1 MDKVIIRCVCAL
13 NRSATSNS
21 LRPHRDYSPPDSSV
35 HGIFQARTLE
45 WVAISYAKW
54 SSWPPRDWTRICLLH
69 WQADYSWTPW
79 EAQLGSEVIVKTII
93 TTECSLMNCYEP
105 ESQFRTFICGLL
117 LFNNFINKER
127 GKYMEGIYLSDLC
140 VAISKYICTTV
151 RQASALTCH
160 KCKTHTQTKK
170 RLNGL
175 IQSKLSSIWQQQA
188 QYDVEER
195 KANVMLAAVVVS
207 QTQALWVLLNFGQII
222 PQLGYGV
229 PF

>member
-1 MDKVIIRCVCAL
+1 MCARAL

-21 LRPHRDYSPPDSSV
+21 LRPPMDYSPPDSSV
-35 HGIFQARTLE
+35 HGTFQARTLE

-54 SSWPPRDWTRICLLH
+54 SSWPPGIELAFLGLLH

-127 GKYMEGIYLSDLC
+127 GKYMEGIYLNDLW
-140 VAISKYICTTV
+140 VAITKYIRIIV

-207 QTQALWVLLNFGQII
+207 QTQALSVLLNFGQII

>member
-1 MDKVIIRCVCAL
+1 MCVRA
-13 NRSATSNS
+13 RSIAQ
-21 LRPHRDYSPPDSSV
+21 PHPTLYDPTWTIAHQTPLSMELSRQEHWSGLPFPMPNDLPD
-35 HGIFQARTLE
+35 HPGIELAFLG
-45 WVAISYAKW
+45 
-54 SSWPPRDWTRICLLH
+54 LLH

-105 ESQFRTFICGLL
+105 ESQFRTFICGLP

-127 GKYMEGIYLSDLC
+127 GKYMEGIYLNDLW
-140 VAISKYICTTV
+140 VAITKYIRIIV

-207 QTQALWVLLNFGQII
+207 QTQALSVLLNFGQII